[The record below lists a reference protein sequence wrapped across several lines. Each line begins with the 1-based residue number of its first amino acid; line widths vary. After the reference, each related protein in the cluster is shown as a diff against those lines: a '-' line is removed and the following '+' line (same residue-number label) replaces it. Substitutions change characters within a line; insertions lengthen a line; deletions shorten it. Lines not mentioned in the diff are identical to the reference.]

1 MRISA
6 AFPSQY
12 LKAAD
17 LQGQTIRIKISHVAM
32 EDIGGDQKPIL
43 YFADT
48 EKGMVL
54 NKTNANSI
62 AGVHGD
68 DTDNWHGHTIDLYEA
83 QVDFQG
89 KSMPAIR
96 VKAAR
101 AQHQSPPGHLGRPAP
116 RQEAIG
122 AVVAPPQVANGFGAV
137 KTSVAPVGTV
147 IDDDI
152 IPF

>member
-101 AQHQSPPGHLGRPAP
+101 AQLHQTPLGRPTALP
-116 RQEAIG
+116 PGAIG
-122 AVVAPPQVANGFGAV
+122 TVVAPPQVANGFGAV
-137 KTSVAPVGTV
+137 KTSTAPVGTV